1 MGSTGGWNRP
11 ASNQPVKKGGAK
23 APFKVK
29 GVIVGAIAV
38 VIGVVCLWMFS
49 GGEDVPKAK
58 ADKERGK
65 IKEVTPAAAPKA
77 EPIEVKEEPPKDP
90 RINYRP
96 EDVYR
101 DDRGILRF
109 KGSDC
114 RAFDPNR
121 PHLPP
126 TGADKFYVTVFS
138 NRCDRAIAGLLS
150 QEPGTPVFLRGDYSD
165 PSFKEAFMASI
176 TEPIRINDDDSE
188 YHKQLKQAV
197 IETRKEIAKRIGDG
211 EELGQILTDAKK
223 ELERLAAYRRDLDG
237 EIAKMVK
244 DSDGMSTEDVK
255 TLVEAANKMLEE
267 NGVLPIEADQFVE
280 WNLRLSATRE
290 GADPDEAVRAYQ
302 EQEELKNAQKEEQDN
317 EQQ

>member
-1 MGSTGGWNRP
+1 MGWNGSGGGST
-11 ASNQPVKKGGAK
+11 PVKPKVTAK
-23 APFKVK
+23 KPSP
-29 GVIVGAIAV
+29 IR
-38 VIGVVCLWMFS
+38 GVVAGFVVVAAVCVVYFAFFS
-49 GGEDVPKAK
+49 GSEKPQVEK
-58 ADKERGK
+58 ADKERGR
-65 IKEVTPAAAPKA
+65 IKEVKPAKAPKA
-77 EPIEVKEEPPKDP
+77 EPVEVKEETPKDP

-114 RAFDPNR
+114 RAFDPTR

-150 QEPGTPVFLRGDYSD
+150 QEPGMPVFLRGDYFD

-176 TEPIRINDDDSE
+176 TEPISINDDDSE

-197 IETRKEIAKRIGDG
+197 IETRKEIARRIGDG
-211 EELGQILTDAKK
+211 EELGQILTNAKK
-223 ELERLAAYRRDLDG
+223 ELERLATYRRDLDG

-267 NGVLPIEADQFVE
+267 NGAMPIEADQFVE

-302 EQEELKNAQKEEQDN
+302 EQEELKNAQTEEQDN